1 MYRVFYEQVNKSFDH
16 TRLLLAMKHTIS
28 LLTLAFLMLG
38 WLTFPLPAQ
47 AEGSSPAPSLH
58 AAPQR
63 IISLGPINTE
73 NVYLLGADDRLVANT
88 SYCVRPAAA
97 REKDKIGSVMQVSL
111 EKIVSLKPDLVLATG
126 LTQQQQ
132 LQQMKNLGLRVV
144 QFQQPSSFNAI
155 CSQFLQ
161 LGQLLGAEK
170 KAQEIVEQARHRV
183 QAVANRY
190 ADIPRRKVFLQIGSH
205 PLFSSVKGSFTN
217 DYIVYSHAT
226 NIAGSQKNGT
236 MNYERV
242 LAHNPDVIIIAIM
255 GTESGIAAMEKKKWY
270 KFAGMKAVKN
280 DHIYVIDPD
289 LVCSPSP
296 ITFAEALEQVALLVH
311 PESST

>member
-1 MYRVFYEQVNKSFDH
+1 MFTLFVFSSINH
-16 TRLLLAMKHTIS
+16 H
-28 LLTLAFLMLG
+28 
-38 WLTFPLPAQ
+38 
-47 AEGSSPAPSLH
+47 SPALAGASNPGHPLH
-58 AAPQR
+58 SIPQR

-97 REKDKIGSVMQVSL
+97 KNKNKIGSVMQVSL
-111 EKIVSLKPDLVLATG
+111 EKIISLKPDLVLATG

-132 LQQMKNLGLRVV
+132 LQQMKNMGLRVV

-155 CSQFLQ
+155 CNQFLQ
-161 LGQLLGAEK
+161 LGHLLGVEK
-170 KAQEIVEQARHRV
+170 KAQEIVEQARKRV
-183 QAVANRY
+183 EAVTNRY
-190 ADIPRRKVFLQIGSH
+190 TGLTRQTVFLQIGSQ
-205 PLFSSVKGSFTN
+205 PLFSSVQGSFTN
-217 DYIVYSHAT
+217 DYIVYSNGS
-226 NIAGSQKNGT
+226 NIAANQKNGT

-255 GTESGIAAMEKKKWY
+255 GTESGIAATEKKKWY
-270 KFAGMKAVKN
+270 KFSGMKAALN
-280 DHIYVIDPD
+280 DRIHIINPD

-296 ITFAEALEQVALLVH
+296 TTFAEALEQIALLIH

>member
-1 MYRVFYEQVNKSFDH
+1 MKQPLNL
-16 TRLLLAMKHTIS
+16 LLLALLVFS
-28 LLTLAFLMLG
+28 LLNHQAPALAG
-38 WLTFPLPAQ
+38 A
-47 AEGSSPAPSLH
+47 SSPDEAFHSV
-58 AAPQR
+58 PQR

-97 REKDKIGSVMQVSL
+97 RNKDKIGSVMQVSL
-111 EKIVSLKPDLVLATG
+111 EKIISLKPDLVLATG

-132 LQQMKNLGLRVV
+132 LQQMRNLGLRVV

-161 LGQLLGAEK
+161 LGKLLGVEK
-170 KAQEIVEQARHRV
+170 KAQTIVEQARHRV

-190 ADIPRRKVFLQIGSH
+190 ADFPRQTVFLQIGSH

-217 DYIVYSHAT
+217 DYIIYSNGT
-226 NIAGSQKNGT
+226 NIAGSQKTGT

-255 GTESGIAAMEKKKWY
+255 GTESGIAAMEKEKWY
-270 KFAGMKAVKN
+270 KFAGMKAVL
-280 DHIYVIDPD
+280 HHRIHVIDPD

-296 ITFAEALEQVALLVH
+296 TTFAEALEQVALLVH
-311 PESST
+311 PEPTT

>member
-1 MYRVFYEQVNKSFDH
+1 MKQPLNLLIFTLLVYSLVSHQSSALAGANSPDQP
-16 TRLLLAMKHTIS
+16 TRS
-28 LLTLAFLMLG
+28 V
-38 WLTFPLPAQ
+38 
-47 AEGSSPAPSLH
+47 
-58 AAPQR
+58 PQR

-88 SYCVRPAAA
+88 SYCVHPAAA
-97 REKDKIGSVMQVSL
+97 RDKDKIGSVMQVSL

-155 CSQFLQ
+155 CTQFLQ
-161 LGQLLGAEK
+161 LGRLLGVEK
-170 KAQEIVEQARHRV
+170 KAQKIVEKTRQRV

-190 ADIPRRKVFLQIGSH
+190 ADLPLQKVFLQIGSQ

-217 DYIVYSHAT
+217 DYIVYSNGT
-226 NIAGSQKNGT
+226 NIAGNQKNGT

-255 GTESGIAAMEKKKWY
+255 GTESGIAATEKKKWY
-270 KFAGMKAVKN
+270 KFSGMKAVQN
-280 DHIYVIDPD
+280 DRIHVINPD

-296 ITFAEALEQVALLVH
+296 TTFAEALEQLALLVH

>member
-1 MYRVFYEQVNKSFDH
+1 
-16 TRLLLAMKHTIS
+16 MKQALS
-28 LLTLAFLMLG
+28 LLIFAFLVFSLI
-38 WLTFPLPAQ
+38 TPH
-47 AEGSSPAPSLH
+47 SPALAKENSPDKPLH
-58 AAPQR
+58 SVPQR

-97 REKDKIGSVMQVSL
+97 KNKQKIGSVMQVSL
-111 EKIVSLKPDLVLATG
+111 EKIISLKPDLVLATG

-132 LQQMKNLGLRVV
+132 LQQMKNMGLRVV
-144 QFQQPSSFNAI
+144 QFQQPSSFKAI
-155 CSQFLQ
+155 CNQFLQ
-161 LGQLLGAEK
+161 LGQLLGVEK
-170 KAQEIVEQARHRV
+170 KAQEIVEQAQHRV
-183 QAVANRY
+183 QAVTSRY
-190 ADIPRRKVFLQIGSH
+190 AALSQQKIFLQIGSQ

-217 DYIVYSHAT
+217 DYIVYSNGI
-226 NIAGSQKNGT
+226 NIAANQKNGT

-270 KFAGMKAVKN
+270 KFSGMKAVLN
-280 DHIYVIDPD
+280 NRIHIIDPD

-296 ITFAEALEQVALLVH
+296 TTFAEALEQIALLIH